1 MSTPTDPAVEAHG
14 VLPAAAPAPSEASA
28 STATPA
34 TSTDPVPATTS
45 TAGSPHNPYIFDEV
59 ETRRRLSTGEL
70 YTDFGPGL
78 EALEEERNRGKE
90 LVERYNDTS
99 VRDPQRR
106 AALATELFASLGQ
119 GSWLEAPIYC
129 AYGSHTSIG
138 AGCWFNTGTTLID
151 DAEIR
156 IGDRVLFG
164 PYVTITTAGHPIDP
178 GLRSTGAQFSAVVT
192 IEDEAWL
199 GANVTVLPGVTIGR
213 GSVVAAG
220 AVVTANVP
228 PMTVVAGVPA
238 RIVRSITEADRE
250 VGFRPPRTLGED

>member
-1 MSTPTDPAVEAHG
+1 M
-14 VLPAAAPAPSEASA
+14 
-28 STATPA
+28 
-34 TSTDPVPATTS
+34 PATTS